1 MGLFNN
7 MKISKK
13 LILSYLL
20 ISTFIIVVGFIGM
33 RNAKKLYNVSEELY
47 MDNVI
52 GISTLGTIDAN
63 LLKSY
68 SDTQLMAYIEDK
80 LQVENLMKN
89 IEDLTLENNRLIEI
103 YKTTIEREED
113 RQLFDEFQSELK
125 EYRNAREGY
134 SEVVLSGDKDDI
146 SIKLNEIKKE
156 KEHMEVGLNKL
167 IELSDNLAKE
177 AIKSAKNT
185 FNASKSII
193 FFSSI
198 IIFSLAIIIG
208 IVIAKGITKRLNKI
222 LCLAQELE
230 HGNLIEVI
238 QVDSKDEIGLLAGAL
253 NAAVVNMKNLITNI
267 TISAEDMSASSEE
280 LSATM
285 EEMSAKFETI
295 NASTQEINAG
305 IQESTATSEEISAS
319 VEEVNSSINILTEKA
334 TEGSASAVN
343 IRERAI
349 EVKEKSELAISE
361 IEAVYLEHESEILKA
376 IKDGEIVEDI
386 KIMADTIASIAAQT
400 NLLALNAAIEAA
412 RAGEQGRGFA
422 VVAEEVR
429 KLAEQSTVAV
439 GNVKTTIEKV
449 QSAFGNLSNNSRDIL
464 KFMDENVIK
473 QFDYFSGVGTQY
485 NDDSNFVSSMSEE
498 IATMTEEINATISEV
513 TMAVQNM
520 AQMAQDASNGTNE
533 INEGINESSQAM
545 EQVTKTAEEQAELAL
560 KLTEMVGKFKI

>member
-1 MGLFNN
+1 

-89 IEDLTLENNRLIEI
+89 IEDLTSENNRLIEI

-125 EYRNAREGY
+125 EYRNARDGY
-134 SEVVLSGDKDDI
+134 SEVVLSGDKGDI

-156 KEHMEVGLNKL
+156 KEHMDVGLNKL

-177 AIKSAKNT
+177 AIKSAKST
-185 FNASKSII
+185 FSASKAMI

-208 IVIAKGITKRLNKI
+208 IIVSRGITKRLNKI

-498 IATMTEEINATISEV
+498 IATMTEEINATINEV

-520 AQMAQDASNGTNE
+520 TQMAQDASNGTNE